1 MEQLFQPF
9 QIKGLE
15 IRNRICVPPMVC
27 YNWVQEDGYVV
38 QKNIEH
44 YRAIAKGGFGLIIQ
58 EATCVDPNGKLSRDQ
73 LGIWED
79 DQIQGL
85 KSIVDAVHEEGCP
98 IFLQIHHAGV
108 NGSGDYLL
116 CPSDYEYLKEDK
128 KRIGH
133 EMTKEEIK
141 RVQEKFIQAA
151 VRAYQAGYDG
161 VELHGCHSYL
171 MCEFFNSR
179 VNRRT
184 DEYGRNPEKFAL
196 EILEGIRKETPKDFI
211 VGIRLGAFEPKLS
224 DGIRHAQI
232 LEEHGIDF
240 LDISYG
246 FSGEDEP
253 EAPNDFP
260 YKDVIY
266 GAGEIKKHVSVPV
279 FAVNS
284 ITDAKMADGV
294 LKLTGVDMAD
304 IGRGVLVNYNWAK
317 DAMEGKDTG
326 RCLNCKVCQ
335 WRIDPQK
342 CAGRI
347 LLNRMKEEKIH

>member
-1 MEQLFQPF
+1 MEKLFQPF
-9 QIKGLE
+9 SIKGLK
-15 IRNRICVPPMVC
+15 IKNRICVPPMVC
-27 YNWVQEDGYVV
+27 YNWVKDDGYVV
-38 QKNIEH
+38 PKNVEH

-58 EATCVDPNGKLSRDQ
+58 EATCVDTDGKLSRDQ

-79 DQIQGL
+79 GQIAGL
-85 KSIVDAVHEEGCP
+85 KRIVDAVHREGCP

-108 NGSGDYLL
+108 NGCQEHLL
-116 CPSDYEYLKEDK
+116 CPSDYEFHTNGA

-133 EMTKEEIK
+133 EMTPEDIK
-141 RVQEKFIQAA
+141 KVQAEFVQAA
-151 VRAYQAGYDG
+151 VRACEAGYDG

-179 VNRRT
+179 VNLRT
-184 DEYGRNPEKFAL
+184 DEYGLHPEKFAL
-196 EILEGIRKETPKDFI
+196 EILEEIRKQTPKDFI

-232 LEEHGIDF
+232 LEQHGIDF

-253 EAPNDFP
+253 EAPKDFP

-266 GAGEIKKHVSVPV
+266 AAGEIKKHVSVPV

-284 ITDAKMADGV
+284 ITNAQMAEDI
-294 LKLTGVDMAD
+294 LNRTGVDMAD
-304 IGRGVLVNYNWAK
+304 IGRGVLVNYNWAN
-317 DAMEGKDTG
+317 DAREGKDTG
-326 RCLNCKVCQ
+326 RCLNCKVCR
-335 WRIDPQK
+335 WREDSDK

-347 LLNRMKEEKIH
+347 LLNRRKQK